1 MNAPNLLK
9 AVVAEKIV
17 KLKLLEAQLEEF
29 ARTCLKKRKEQN
41 ELKDRKIR
49 IKTELENVDKE
60 LRQVDLGIWSDA
72 TEAQKRQQAIRIL
85 KDELESTSREIE
97 IHAVIQQRKD
107 FYAAMLVR
115 LTKLQEELKDT
126 DVECREPK
134 EVIGELRQQIESLA
148 ISEYHQLIRSA
159 KGNYD
164 RHIRKQAENKVDGVK
179 VSAKEQFSMN
189 ENLDRFLKLDK
200 VIERWG

>member
-1 MNAPNLLK
+1 MTATNLLK
-9 AVVAEKIV
+9 AVVEEKTA

-29 ARTCLKKRKEQN
+29 AKTCLQKRKEQN

-49 IKTELENVDKE
+49 IKTDLENVDKE

-72 TEAQKRQQAIRIL
+72 TEAQKRQEAIRIL

-107 FYAAMLVR
+107 FYAALLVR

-148 ISEYHQLIRSA
+148 ISEYHQLIRST

-189 ENLDRFLKLDK
+189 EYLDRFLKLDK

>member
-72 TEAQKRQQAIRIL
+72 TEAQKRQQAISIL